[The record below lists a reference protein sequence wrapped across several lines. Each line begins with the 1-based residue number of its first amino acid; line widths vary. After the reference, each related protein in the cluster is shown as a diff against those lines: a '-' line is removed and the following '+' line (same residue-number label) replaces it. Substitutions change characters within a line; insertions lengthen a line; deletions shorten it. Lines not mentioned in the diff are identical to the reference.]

1 MMTQTCK
8 IDSQGKVTLPLEAL
22 TLLRLSPN
30 MEVVMELTKTSVVL
44 KSPVALP
51 PITADIANLGL
62 PVADWRQL
70 AQEIEE
76 GRIK

>member
-8 IDSQGKVTLPLEAL
+8 IDSQGKVTLPPEAL
-22 TLLRLSPN
+22 TLLGLLPN
-30 MEVVMELTKTSVVL
+30 MEVIMELTKTSIVL
-44 KSPVALP
+44 KPLSSLP

-62 PVADWRQL
+62 PVGEWKQL

>member
-8 IDSQGKVTLPLEAL
+8 IDSQNRITLPPEAL
-22 TLLRLSPN
+22 NLFGYLPN
-30 MEVVMELTKTSVVL
+30 MEVIMELTKTSVVL
-44 KSPVALP
+44 KPLSSLP

-62 PVADWRQL
+62 PVGEWKQL

-76 GRIK
+76 GRD